1 MDFSAAARCAADTYL
16 DVRDLRLRDAHKI
29 AVQTSNNSLQGQSIL
44 EWPANGNPIGYAYLM
59 ANDQD
64 IVLSF
69 QFHDDGFQ
77 PYDDIPVRL
86 SSYEARNKLYV
97 LLSENETYLYTYN

>member
-1 MDFSAAARCAADTYL
+1 
-16 DVRDLRLRDAHKI
+16 
-29 AVQTSNNSLQGQSIL
+29 
-44 EWPANGNPIGYAYLM
+44 M